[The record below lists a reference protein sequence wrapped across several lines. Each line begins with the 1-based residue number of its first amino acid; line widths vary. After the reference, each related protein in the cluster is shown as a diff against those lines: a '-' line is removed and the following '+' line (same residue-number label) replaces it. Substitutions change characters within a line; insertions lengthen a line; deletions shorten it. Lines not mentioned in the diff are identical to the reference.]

1 MSGKYPSSFYR
12 RIERQWVARIKSLS
26 RIYDQ
31 IVVAA
36 VHKLQQAFSR
46 DFSLILIPVRT
57 VVGRRRLDR
66 HYPRD

>member
-46 DFSLILIPVRT
+46 DFRSF
-57 VVGRRRLDR
+57 
-66 HYPRD
+66 